1 MSSNGS
7 SYRPESGYG
16 QQNSRQLSYSG
27 YGGNGRHNNY
37 NQSQNNQQYN
47 KTYQRK
53 PYGQGNDRRGQGQ
66 GIGQGAPRG
75 NYNSFNSNQN
85 HSQNQSNQ
93 LWMGDLDPSWDEV
106 KIKQIWANFGDSPIA
121 VKLIR
126 DRTGDLDKPLYCFVT
141 FATKAAVASA
151 IQKHG
156 LQIPGSTRTFKLN
169 WASGGAGSYS
179 ASSGGGTQDKNQVE
193 YSVFV
198 GDLGPDITELQL
210 HKKFGDLYPN
220 QVKSVK
226 IMTNPTT
233 KASKGFGFVKFHTGA
248 TQKKALTDTTPIVIA
263 GRTLRVGPAG
273 NNQFGTTVH
282 SQSPVPQAE
291 TTQYA
296 SVAVPQAQPSL
307 NAYTD
312 PYNTTIKV
320 KGISTGTIS
329 DGELATY
336 FSSFGHIVYCKVV
349 SDEGYV
355 KYYTREEAE
364 TAMMFMYGTTIN
376 GCRVVLTWGKSKA
389 NKHEP
394 EIEPGK
400 YTRAPKAPTMY
411 GNSPNGVFSGARPN
425 AIALMLVDNEPHTVR
440 ELDDTHVSEKL
451 TRDNLVKFAL
461 Y

>member
-1 MSSNGS
+1 
-7 SYRPESGYG
+7 
-16 QQNSRQLSYSG
+16 
-27 YGGNGRHNNY
+27 
-37 NQSQNNQQYN
+37 
-47 KTYQRK
+47 
-53 PYGQGNDRRGQGQ
+53 
-66 GIGQGAPRG
+66 
-75 NYNSFNSNQN
+75 
-85 HSQNQSNQ
+85 
-93 LWMGDLDPSWDEV
+93 MGDLDPSWDEV
-106 KIKQIWANFGDSPIA
+106 KIKQIWANFGDNPIA

-126 DRTGDLDKPLYCFVT
+126 DKTGDLDKPLYCFVT

-156 LQIPGSTRTFKLN
+156 LQVPGSTRTFKLN
-169 WASGGAGSYS
+169 WASGGAHS
-179 ASSGGGTQDKNQVE
+179 ASSGGGFHDKNQVE

-248 TQKKALTDTTPIVIA
+248 AQKKALSDIVPIVIA
-263 GRTLRVGPAG
+263 SRTLRVGPAG
-273 NNQFGTTVH
+273 NNQFGSIAQ

-296 SVAVPQAQPSL
+296 SVAVPQAQPGL

-320 KGISTGTIS
+320 KGLSPGTIS
-329 DGELATY
+329 DGELASY
-336 FSSFGHIVYCKVV
+336 FISFGHIVYCKIV

-355 KYYTREEAE
+355 KYYNREEAE
-364 TAMMFMYGTTIN
+364 AAMTFMYGTTIN

-394 EIEPGK
+394 EIEHGK
-400 YTRAPKAPTMY
+400 YTRALKAPIMY
-411 GNSPNGVFSGARPN
+411 GNNANGVFSGARPN
-425 AIALMLVDNEPHTVR
+425 ANSLMLVDNEPHTIR

-451 TRDNLVKFAL
+451 TRDNLVKSAL